1 MFKLSRKNLIILAVI
16 IAVIVVLAVVGPV
29 EAWNYV
35 LLQPLLNFLVLLS
48 SAFLGS
54 FGLAIIVTTII
65 VRLLTFPLTLRQMR
79 STKAMSA
86 LAPKMQE
93 IQKKYGKDQEK
104 LRKEMAALYRESGVS
119 PAGCMLPMLI
129 QFPVW
134 IALYQSIVRALA
146 SSPEELLSLSQHLYS
161 LPIIHQTVPLEAS
174 FLWLNL
180 GSPDR
185 FFILAILCGASMWVL
200 QKMSTVPS
208 ADPRQESTSRMMLWM
223 MPLMFGMFTLV
234 VPSGLGLFWVISN
247 VIGIV
252 MQYFIGGWGTLGTL
266 FSKAPAT
273 APAPA
278 PEPETKLETP
288 VGAAQE
294 EALAAERAKQQKRL
308 EHGKSRDKRKDRRG
322 SRRDRSRKARRRS

>member
-1 MFKLSRKNLIILAVI
+1 MFRLSRKNLIILAIV
-16 IAVIVVLAVVGPV
+16 IAVVIVLAVVGPV

-35 LLQPLLNFLVLLS
+35 LLEPLLNFLVLLS
-48 SAFLGS
+48 SALLGS
-54 FGLAIIVTTII
+54 FGLAIIITTII
-65 VRLLTFPLTLRQMR
+65 VRLLTFPLTLRQTR

-93 IQKKYGKDQEK
+93 IQKKYAKDQEK

-119 PAGCMLPMLI
+119 PAGCMLPLII

-161 LPIIHQTVPLEAS
+161 LPIIHQTVPLEAN
-174 FLWLNL
+174 FLWLDL

-185 FFILAILCGASMWVL
+185 FFVLAILCGASMWVL
-200 QKMSTVPS
+200 QKMSTVPA
-208 ADPRQESTSRMMLWM
+208 ADPRQESTSKMMLWM

-234 VPSGLGLFWVISN
+234 VPSGLGLFWVVSN
-247 VIGIV
+247 LIGIV
-252 MQYFIGGWGTLGTL
+252 MQYFISGWGTLGTL
-266 FSKAPAT
+266 FSKTPAT

-278 PEPETKLETP
+278 PEPEKKLETP

-294 EALAAERAKQQKRL
+294 EALATERLKQQKRL

-322 SRRDRSRKARRRS
+322 SRRDRSRKARRNS